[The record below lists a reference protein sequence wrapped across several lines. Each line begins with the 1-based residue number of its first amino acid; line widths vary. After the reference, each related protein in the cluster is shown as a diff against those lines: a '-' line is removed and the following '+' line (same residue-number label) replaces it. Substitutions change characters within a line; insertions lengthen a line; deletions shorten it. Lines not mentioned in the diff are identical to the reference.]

1 MEETEESTTVEDT
14 ESQQMNDAL
23 RAEQQEVDVASMQE
37 ECDDLLR
44 QWSDLIQSED
54 SEDVKEAS
62 IEQQQMYAAIFQEY
76 INTINDFQQRRKRL
90 QRDLKTSAT
99 DTEVATDAQAV
110 WQRRERDKA
119 QRNGQSSKMEANE
132 ESKTGE
138 REREIQI
145 NGALRAEQQE
155 VDVASMQEE
164 CDDLLRE
171 WSDLIQRVHSE
182 DEKTAL
188 IEQQQSYAAMFQENI
203 NAINYSQQQ
212 LKLKNAKHVKTVRKN
227 AEEIAALHALIEEQ
241 VEVMTEA
248 YREEMTQTQRRSQEE
263 MSIMLTK
270 DTEEMDQALTKLW
283 DEELK
288 NLNKRKKKLE
298 EYKKQLIGQEHSH
311 AFIALDFAEDSKYL

>member
-1 MEETEESTTVEDT
+1 
-14 ESQQMNDAL
+14 
-23 RAEQQEVDVASMQE
+23 
-37 ECDDLLR
+37 
-44 QWSDLIQSED
+44 
-54 SEDVKEAS
+54 
-62 IEQQQMYAAIFQEY
+62 
-76 INTINDFQQRRKRL
+76 RRKRL

-99 DTEVATDAQAV
+99 NTEVATDAQAV

-132 ESKTGE
+132 ESKRGE
-138 REREIQI
+138 RERERQI
-145 NGALRAEQQE
+145 NGALRADQQE

-182 DEKTAL
+182 DEKTDL
-188 IEQQQSYAAMFQENI
+188 IEQQQSYAAMFQENM
-203 NAINYSQQQ
+203 NTINYSQQQ

-298 EYKKQLIGQEHSH
+298 EYKKQLIGQEHSN